1 MALMNGNDKPNG
13 VALWGCGP
21 ETPPIGFDFTDSPIR
36 ADLPRLVR
44 EAADILDS
52 SVWIGVRRV
61 LVDALHLCSIC
72 RHRPLRSVVF
82 RVSTY
87 CDFCFAGG
95 LPRLSACF
103 TASFQSPSILSV
115 SGFGPDDLPLQRRW
129 RAVHLIVWEAAN
141 GPLPEGH
148 AVAFVNGDKSDIRF
162 ENLVLVSRADLMRR
176 NTLHRLPKELAHA
189 YQLIGAV
196 NRKINRRTRE
206 EQNRRPA

>member
-1 MALMNGNDKPNG
+1 M
-13 VALWGCGP
+13 
-21 ETPPIGFDFTDSPIR
+21 
-36 ADLPRLVR
+36 
-44 EAADILDS
+44 
-52 SVWIGVRRV
+52 
-61 LVDALHLCSIC
+61 
-72 RHRPLRSVVF
+72 
-82 RVSTY
+82 
-87 CDFCFAGG
+87 
-95 LPRLSACF
+95 
-103 TASFQSPSILSV
+103 
-115 SGFGPDDLPLQRRW
+115 
-129 RAVHLIVWEAAN
+129 HLIVWEAAN